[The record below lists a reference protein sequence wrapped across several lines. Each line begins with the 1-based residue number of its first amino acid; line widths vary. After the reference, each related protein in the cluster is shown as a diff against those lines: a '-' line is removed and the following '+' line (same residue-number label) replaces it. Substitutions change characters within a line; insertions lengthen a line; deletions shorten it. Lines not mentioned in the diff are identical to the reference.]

1 MSLRRTATRSLTG
14 RLAPANPGS
23 DASLLPLINLVFLIL
38 IFLMMAAVLVTP
50 APFDVEA
57 PRSEAG
63 IRDDPSAHRVALS
76 GTGEV
81 ALAGE
86 RLSKEVLVE
95 RLGQAPAPAPAT
107 GGQGVLIEADAR
119 LDARQVLALVT
130 RLEAEGFGPVRLKLE
145 PAGD

>member
-1 MSLRRTATRSLTG
+1 M
-14 RLAPANPGS
+14 
-23 DASLLPLINLVFLIL
+23 LPLINLVFLIL

-76 GTGEV
+76 GTGEL

-95 RLGQAPAPAPAT
+95 RLGQAPAPAT

>member
-23 DASLLPLINLVFLIL
+23 DASLLPLINLVLLIL

-50 APFDVEA
+50 APFEVEA

-63 IRDDPSAHRVALS
+63 VRDDPPAHRVAVS
-76 GTGEV
+76 PVGEL

-86 RLSKEVLVE
+86 PLSREVLIE
-95 RLGQAPAPAPAT
+95 RLGQAPAT

-119 LDARQVLALVT
+119 SDARQVLALLT

>member
-76 GTGEV
+76 GTGEL

-95 RLGQAPAPAPAT
+95 RLGQAPAPAT